1 MEMSWIVFMVIG
13 LTAGWLA
20 GHVMKNGG
28 YGLAWDI
35 VVGVIGALMGGIL
48 FSKAS
53 VSARESILGSLIV
66 ATLGAIALLFGT
78 RLIKK
83 M

>member
-1 MEMSWIVFMVIG
+1 MDRIYGDWFRGRV
-13 LTAGWLA
+13 AG
-20 GHVMKNGG
+20 KTCDEKRGG
-28 YGLAWDI
+28 YGLVWDI
-35 VVGVIGALMGGIL
+35 VVGVIGALLGGIL

-53 VSARESILGSLIV
+53 VSGQESILGSLIV